1 MPFISW
7 CVCETRLA
15 ASRLSLLAVLF
26 LMLASCAVS
35 AEEKPFVKPSASDGF
50 TLSIRVASDVATF
63 SFTLPQAGCVS
74 ILAPVKGK
82 RSSERLWGPLWFEA
96 GPHQI
101 ALPAARIA
109 SRSGTLELF
118 SIALKPKETIGRQG
132 RGERQFVRPMG
143 LGWDPASKNLYVADT
158 GNDRIVRLDMEG
170 RFRAQYGGFGLAF
183 GDRSEE
189 REDSLDEPYDVA
201 PGGFANIYVSDQ
213 NNDRIAEFDAY
224 KSFKGTVFPKAGDRS
239 TRLSRPRG
247 VVVDG
252 ENHLW
257 VVDGRG
263 DRVLKLS
270 STGDKMLEIGGFGWS
285 QQQVKNPTQIGVDID
300 GKVYVVDRGN
310 KRVQVFDRFGAHLLS
325 IRDHLKDPV
334 GVAID
339 PDGLVY
345 ICDESTNELGVYS
358 PDGRRIEFLAGYSER
373 EPFRQPADM
382 IVLADRLWVADSG
395 NHRLVLC
402 ERRRETRVV
411 SWQAPVR
418 VLQ

>member
-1 MPFISW
+1 VPNDAFKLTI
-7 CVCETRLA
+7 L
-15 ASRLSLLAVLF
+15 
-26 LMLASCAVS
+26 
-35 AEEKPFVKPSASDGF
+35 
-50 TLSIRVASDVATF
+50 VASDVATF

-82 RSSERLWGPLWFEA
+82 RASERLWGPLWFEA
-96 GPHQI
+96 GAHRV

-109 SRSGTLELF
+109 SRTGTLELF
-118 SIALKPKETIGRQG
+118 SVTLEPKETIGRQG

-143 LGWDPASKNLYVADT
+143 LGWDPATKNLYVADT

-183 GDRSEE
+183 GDASEE

-201 PGGFANIYVSDQ
+201 PGGFANIYVADQ

-224 KSFKGTVFPKAGDRS
+224 KSFKGTFYPKAGDRA

-285 QQQVKNPTQIGVDID
+285 QQQIKNPTQVGVDID
-300 GKVYVVDRGN
+300 GRVYVVDRGN
-310 KRVQVFDRFGAHLLS
+310 HRVQVFDRFGGHLLS

-358 PDGRRIEFLAGYSER
+358 PDGRRVFFLPGFSER
-373 EPFRQPADM
+373 EPFRQPTDM
-382 IVLADRLWVADSG
+382 VVLADRLWVADSG

-411 SWQAPVR
+411 SWQAPAR